1 MGVFM
6 LAAGFLLFGNPL
18 LNDATAQQDPCDNGN
33 PNGPCAWPA
42 QKYEGGLTL
51 GTTELDGQRAAVFNK
66 NNMTISNQYPRKSSM
81 GSVPNSKLAGGV
93 DSGPVDVFTVGF
105 DVASV
110 ENLFVHKT
118 WKTKK
123 GTRDLPDSNPSSSD
137 YNDVYVYVQTTG
149 SGTLE
154 GPSGTEP
161 GIDCREDNGN
171 GYNPNHCDL
180 TVTVSEISFVNLD
193 FQADIEGIPIIGDIG
208 IDDSRLNGI
217 SSSRDN
223 GYWITEPRND
233 VCSIGGI
240 IDISFTSINI
250 NGFCL
255 SLLEPT
261 FTNNVPFADRA
272 EINTLTLYN
281 LQVRGHRY
289 EAVPPDPTD
298 PDQNKVLRLGGKNEP
313 NNDFYAEIRWGK
325 GHDRARFVPKSGQI
339 QGSDDPLDQ
348 RFAGPAPEFSDSKID
363 TSRVAGLA
371 NNFDCEGNP
380 TGVGYTDCTQ
390 PSQNIGPLQPG
401 PYDDI
406 YR

>member
-18 LNDATAQQDPCDNGN
+18 LNDATAQQDPCDNN
-33 PNGPCAWPA
+33 NANGPCAWPA
-42 QKYEGGLTL
+42 QKYEGGITL
-51 GTTELDGQRAAVFNK
+51 GTTELDGQRAALFDPNTQSIDPDY
-66 NNMTISNQYPRKSSM
+66 NDPNGDIS
-81 GSVPNSKLAGGV
+81 SVSDLLAGGV
-93 DSGPVDVFTVGF
+93 DSGPAETVTIGF
-105 DVASV
+105 DVSTV
-110 ENLFVHKT
+110 KNLFVHKT

-123 GTRDLPDSNPSSSD
+123 GTRDVPGNSPSSSD
-137 YNDVYVYVQTTG
+137 YNDVYTYIQTTG
-149 SGTLE
+149 SGSLE
-154 GPSGTEP
+154 GPSETDP
-161 GIDCREDNGN
+161 DINCRQDDGP

-180 TVTVSEISFVNLD
+180 IVEVSEISFADLD
-193 FQADIEGIPIIGDIG
+193 FEADISAAIDVTV
-208 IDDSRLNGI
+208 DDSQISGI
-217 SSSRDN
+217 SSSQDN
-223 GYWITEPRND
+223 GYWMTEPQQD
-233 VCSIGGI
+233 TCGFL
-240 IDISFTSINI
+240 DILDIQLLPPSINI

-255 SLLEPT
+255 SLLDPE
-261 FTNNVPFADRA
+261 FTNNVPTADSA
-272 EINTLTLYN
+272 TINELILYN

-289 EAVPPDPTD
+289 AAVPPNPNDPS
-298 PDQNKVLRLGGKNEP
+298 QNKVLRLGGRNEP

-380 TGVGYTDCTQ
+380 TGVGYTTCQQ